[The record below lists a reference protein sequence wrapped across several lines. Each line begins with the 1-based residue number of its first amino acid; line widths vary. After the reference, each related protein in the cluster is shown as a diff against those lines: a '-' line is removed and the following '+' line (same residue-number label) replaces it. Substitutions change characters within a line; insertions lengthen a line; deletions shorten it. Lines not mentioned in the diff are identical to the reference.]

1 MRAALPLALVLL
13 LALAPRPAL
22 AQQNAEVRKFVNA
35 AITLYEN
42 LEYEKALKQ
51 LQKAKAKAQGSEDET
66 RINLLEGIVL
76 TDMGKEEKALMSFK
90 TGFGLDVNAKLPVE
104 VSPKVS
110 LVAEKARANVKRALA
125 PQLEAEEQRLAEE
138 KKRLADEAAKKK
150 EEDEAKL
157 RAQPPPPLPPPA
169 VVVLEREP
177 SPVRKYSWVPGVV
190 GLASAGAAA
199 GMLIVASGKQSA
211 LINQTL
217 ATPEEAVAA
226 RDSGKL
232 FATLGYVFTG
242 VAVAGVATA
251 VVMFL
256 VGGSSAPESA
266 PAPVALSVGAG
277 GGMVTLTLPFDLGAA
292 R

>member
-1 MRAALPLALVLL
+1 MRAALPLALLLL

-76 TDMGKEEKALMSFK
+76 TDMGKEEKALMAFK

-125 PQLEAEEQRLAEE
+125 PQLEAEELRLAEE

-157 RAQPPPPLPPPA
+157 RAQPPPALPPA

-177 SPVRKYSWVPGVV
+177 SAVRKYSWVPGVV

-199 GMLIVASGKQSA
+199 GMLIVASGKNAA
-211 LINQTL
+211 LVNQTVAPADAA
-217 ATPEEAVAA
+217 AT

-232 FATLGYVFTG
+232 FATMGYVFTG

-256 VGGSSAPESA
+256 VGGTNAP
-266 PAPVALSVGAG
+266 PAPVAVTVTPS
-277 GGMVTLTLPFDLGAA
+277 GGMVTLSLPFDLPGA